1 MKAKELIQKSDKEL
15 AELILDLRNKIVQAH
30 IDLKSK
36 EVKNVRQVRIH
47 KRDLARALT
56 VYNERQIKELEKEN
70 G

>member
-1 MKAKELIQKSDKEL
+1 MKVKELIQKSDKEL